1 LADVADMVRKNIR
14 IGNLTEKISSL
25 MVGWEIE

>member
-1 LADVADMVRKNIR
+1 LADVADMVRKNII

-25 MVGWEIE
+25 MAGWEIE